1 MPGPIFS
8 LQDVDPYNQGLMSN
22 DPNTH
27 KKAKEFYANSN
38 HVRDYNRAY
47 SEARGRRMAPAM
59 SAIGGGIALIPHPAA
74 KAIGLGLQIP
84 DIYYDTKDFINNPSL
99 KNGIHLGLDA
109 VQFVPGLTKFVGD
122 DILGIPGMI
131 DDGYTAITGRDG
143 LEDIQGVKKKVQGKK
158 TTTKKK

>member
-1 MPGPIFS
+1 MT
-8 LQDVDPYNQGLMSN
+8 
-22 DPNTH
+22 PNTH
-27 KKAKEFYANSN
+27 KKAKEFYTNPN

-47 SEARGRRMAPAM
+47 SEARGRRMAPAV
-59 SAIGGGIALIPHPAA
+59 SDIGGISLIPHPAA

-99 KNGIHLGLDA
+99 RNGIHLGLDA

-122 DILGIPGMI
+122 NIFSIPGMI
-131 DDGYTAITGRDG
+131 DDDYTAIAGRYG